1 MQKWSDIVLILI
13 LLPISLFSKI
23 SVSNYRQEG
32 AKVRQIRGLRKS
44 SEIKRPSLPK
54 THQTK
59 NFTFHYTLTGPD
71 SISKVDKDDNSI
83 PDYIDSAA
91 TAAEYSYDLLL
102 DSLGYSPPPLQNQ
115 RVDVYLYNLE
125 YPTWGYPTQNE
136 KVKTTSR
143 EYDYYSSMNIENDF
157 QGEYGLGKYEA
168 VKITIAHEF
177 YHIVQLGYNYFESG
191 ELPGQKYGDTYFLEW
206 SSTWFE
212 DVAYPQVNHYDYQL
226 FNEFFN
232 SAQEPL
238 WTYRYR
244 YSLSTFLKYLSND
257 FGINL
262 ITKIWESIKK
272 GNQAF
277 YALKEVL
284 LEETGKRLAWH
295 WNKFFRSAYYSGSRY
310 QPKKAI
316 CTDARYFSELNI
328 DTSYHFSDSLNF
340 NSNIN
345 SFSTRFYKIT
355 FDETENFFIESNKN
369 AVEEILSSY
378 ILDSKLSED
387 KESQIELIN
396 NYYFGDVPSNNDC
409 IIFATNSKLT
419 KKDYSFNLIRN
430 SPPSKFELNF
440 PLDSSNVSS
449 LKPSFSWNEANDSKK
464 DSVTY
469 SLFLGDSISGTRR
482 IYQGKKT
489 EYRLDF
495 KLKDNTKYYWY
506 VKAWDRGNLVMKNS
520 DGYNTFIVSS
530 ENKKP
535 TQFKLFRPKNNDT
548 ETKDFII
555 LNWESSSDID
565 NYRIKYAIFLGTSR
579 NLSTP
584 IDTTQ
589 KTFYKIDNLQ
599 EDTTYFWRV
608 VAFDASGGIT
618 YSDWDSFYVNRIHQP
633 SKIVNLYPNP
643 IDPSLKNHIAVEIKT
658 DSRNNNLTLALFNIL
673 GQKVKGHKY
682 ILPQKSHG
690 TRVYQFPISRSLAS
704 GVYIIRCQT
713 GRDVDTR
720 KITILK

>member
-32 AKVRQIRGLRKS
+32 TKVRQIRGLRKS

-295 WNKFFRSAYYSGSRY
+295 WNKFFRVAYYSGDNYVPEKS
-310 QPKKAI
+310 I
-316 CTDARYFSELNI
+316 CPDAKYFKELRI
-328 DTSYHFSDSLNF
+328 DSTSYQVFEGKQTIQSRTSPYSTNSFTISFDKSQYLGVDREKNYGDSLLTGY
-340 NSNIN
+340 I
-345 SFSTRFYKIT
+345 
-355 FDETENFFIESNKN
+355 IESEEQSDLESEFNLNRYSTLGKVSQQNK
-369 AVEEILSSY
+369 L
-378 ILDSKLSED
+378 
-387 KESQIELIN
+387 
-396 NYYFGDVPSNNDC
+396 
-409 IIFATNSKLT
+409 IIFATNKT
-419 KKDYSFNLIRN
+419 MENVEYSFV
-430 SPPSKFELNF
+430 
-440 PLDSSNVSS
+440 VSER
-449 LKPSFSWNEANDSKK
+449 PRPFVDSK
-464 DSVTY
+464 
-469 SLFLGDSISGTRR
+469 IS
-482 IYQGKKT
+482 
-489 EYRLDF
+489 
-495 KLKDNTKYYWY
+495 
-506 VKAWDRGNLVMKNS
+506 
-520 DGYNTFIVSS
+520 
-530 ENKKP
+530 
-535 TQFKLFRPKNNDT
+535 
-548 ETKDFII
+548 
-555 LNWESSSDID
+555 
-565 NYRIKYAIFLGTSR
+565 
-579 NLSTP
+579 
-584 IDTTQ
+584 
-589 KTFYKIDNLQ
+589 
-599 EDTTYFWRV
+599 
-608 VAFDASGGIT
+608 
-618 YSDWDSFYVNRIHQP
+618 
-633 SKIVNLYPNP
+633 NLYPNP